1 MDFPKYYTNMDFNH
15 WAGTFK
21 WNGQW
26 QDKTCSP
33 RCCTQFREAT
43 KNQNVPST
51 LTSFGLYILMLAR
64 LPMGSTCSVFLSKSQ
79 QPEQGHCSSW
89 KAVFHYSSVVHRN
102 QERWHFLDGKG
113 SPENC
118 PPQACQWCAC
128 RFCHRLL
135 QWMVKSKKGIGLN
148 VFHRKYYQLRNVTRS
163 HLPPTWKVDI
173 PSYQL
178 GAALRNW

>member
-1 MDFPKYYTNMDFNH
+1 MQYCPQYYTNMDFPKYYTNMDFNH
-15 WAGTFK
+15 WAGTSK

-64 LPMGSTCSVFLSKSQ
+64 LLMGSTCSAFLSESQ

-89 KAVFHYSSVVHRN
+89 KAVFHYWAVVHRN
-102 QERWHFLDGKG
+102 QERWRFLDGKG

-128 RFCHRLL
+128 RFCRRLL
-135 QWMVKSKKGIGLN
+135 QWMVKGSKGIGYN
-148 VFHRKYYQLRNVTRS
+148 VFHSKDQ
-163 HLPPTWKVDI
+163 
-173 PSYQL
+173 
-178 GAALRNW
+178 